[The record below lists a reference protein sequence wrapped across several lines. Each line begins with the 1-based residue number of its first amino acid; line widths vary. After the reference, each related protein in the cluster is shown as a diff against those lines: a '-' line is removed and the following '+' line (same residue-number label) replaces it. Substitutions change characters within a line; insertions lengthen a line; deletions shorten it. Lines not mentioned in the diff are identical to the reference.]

1 MFTTF
6 IRQLRALLLGM
17 WLGAA
22 IFFGASVAPA
32 LFGVLRS
39 AGLVNANELA
49 GSVVTRL
56 LSFLNKGGFEI
67 ALFALVTAFFVNRN
81 QRVVARAVEVF
92 SLAIMA
98 IMTGVSQWII
108 TARMVALR
116 AAMNGTIDQVP
127 FTDPRRI
134 EFDSLHRYSTTV
146 MMVAMLAGLIAFF
159 ITTSSSMRATKT
171 NSSVSEPGA
180 VTTGSSESLKGLG

>member
-1 MFTTF
+1 MRDKL
-6 IRQLRALLLGM
+6 I
-17 WLGAA
+17 AA
-22 IFFGASVAPA
+22 A
-32 LFGVLRS
+32 
-39 AGLVNANELA
+39 
-49 GSVVTRL
+49 
-56 LSFLNKGGFEI
+56 EI
-67 ALFALVTAFFVNRN
+67 ALFALVTAFFLNRN
-81 QRVVARAVEVF
+81 QRLVARTIEVL

-108 TARMVALR
+108 TAKMVALR

-159 ITTSSSMRATKT
+159 ITITSSMRATKT

-180 VTTGSSESLKGLG
+180 VATGSSESLKGLG

>member
-1 MFTTF
+1 
-6 IRQLRALLLGM
+6 M

-32 LFGVLRS
+32 LFGVMRS

-49 GSVVTRL
+49 GAVVTRT

-81 QRVVARAVEVF
+81 QRPVARAVEVL

-98 IMTGVSQWII
+98 IMTGVSQWLI

-116 AAMNGTIDQVP
+116 AAMNGTIDQVS

-146 MMVAMLAGLIAFF
+146 MMVAMLAGLTAFL
-159 ITTSSSMRATKT
+159 ITTSSSMRTSRSNHQVRT
-171 NSSVSEPGA
+171 VSPSGE
-180 VTTGSSESLKGLG
+180 TG

>member
-6 IRQLRALLLGM
+6 IRQLRVLLLGM

-32 LFGVLRS
+32 LFGALRS

-49 GSVVTRL
+49 GSVVTRT

-67 ALFALVTAFFVNRN
+67 ALFVLVTAFFVNRN
-81 QRVVARAVEVF
+81 QHLVARTIEVL
-92 SLAIMA
+92 SLAIMG
-98 IMTGVSQWII
+98 IMTGVSQWVI

-116 AAMNGTIDQVP
+116 TAMNGTIDQVP

-146 MMVAMLAGLIAFF
+146 MMVAMLAALTAFF
-159 ITTSSSMRATKT
+159 ITSSSSMRATKT
-171 NSSVSEPGA
+171 KSSSVRH
-180 VTTGSSESLKGLG
+180 

>member
-6 IRQLRALLLGM
+6 IRQLRTLLLGM

-32 LFGVLRS
+32 LFGVLRGV
-39 AGLVNANELA
+39 GLVNANEIA
-49 GSVVTRL
+49 GSIVSRT
-56 LSFLNKGGFEI
+56 LSSLNKGGFEI

-81 QRVVARAVEVF
+81 QRLVARIVEVL

-98 IMTGVSQWII
+98 IMTGVSQWVI

-134 EFDSLHRYSTTV
+134 EFDSLHRYSTT
-146 MMVAMLAGLIAFF
+146 MMMLAMMTGLIAFF
-159 ITTSSSMRATKT
+159 IATSSSMRATKT
-171 NSSVSEPGA
+171 NSSSVRTRS
-180 VTTGSSESLKGLG
+180 

>member
-1 MFTTF
+1 MFTTL
-6 IRQLRALLLGM
+6 IRQLRTLLLGM

-32 LFGVLRS
+32 LFGILRG

-81 QRVVARAVEVF
+81 QRLVARAVEVL

-98 IMTGVSQWII
+98 IMTGVSQWVI

-116 AAMNGTIDQVP
+116 AAMGGAIDQVP

-146 MMVAMLAGLIAFF
+146 MMVAMLAGLLAFF
-159 ITTSSSMRATKT
+159 ITTSSAMRANKT
-171 NSSVSEPGA
+171 
-180 VTTGSSESLKGLG
+180 

>member
-6 IRQLRALLLGM
+6 IRQLRVLLLGM

-22 IFFGASVAPA
+22 VFFGASVAPA
-32 LFGVLRS
+32 LFGVLRN
-39 AGLVNANELA
+39 AGLINANELA
-49 GSVVTRL
+49 GSVVTRT
-56 LSFLNKGGFEI
+56 LSLLNKGGFEI
-67 ALFALVTAFFVNRN
+67 AFFALVTAFFVNRN
-81 QRVVARAVEVF
+81 QRLVARAIEVL

-98 IMTGVSQWII
+98 IMTGVSQWVI

-116 AAMNGTIDQVP
+116 AAMNGTIDQVA

-146 MMVAMLAGLIAFF
+146 MMVAMLAGLTAFF
-159 ITTSSSMRATKT
+159 ITMSSSMRAPKTK
-171 NSSVSEPGA
+171 SLSVGTPS
-180 VTTGSSESLKGLG
+180 

>member
-6 IRQLRALLLGM
+6 IRQLRTLLLGM

-22 IFFGASVAPA
+22 IFFGAAVAPA
-32 LFGVLRS
+32 LFGVLRG

-49 GSVVTRL
+49 GSVVSRL

-81 QRVVARAVEVF
+81 QRLVARAVEVL

-98 IMTGVSQWII
+98 ITTGVNQWIVA
-108 TARMVALR
+108 ARLSALR
-116 AAMNGTIDQVP
+116 AGMNGTIDQVS

-134 EFDSLHRYSTTV
+134 EFDSLHRYSV
-146 MMVAMLAGLIAFF
+146 LLFAIAICAAIISFF
-159 ITTSSSMRATKT
+159 L
-171 NSSVSEPGA
+171 SSVRKRS
-180 VTTGSSESLKGLG
+180 

>member
-32 LFGVLRS
+32 LFGVLRG

-56 LSFLNKGGFEI
+56 LSFLNKGGLEI

-81 QRVVARAVEVF
+81 QRLIARTVELL

-98 IMTGVSQWII
+98 IMAGANQWVVA
-108 TARMVALR
+108 ARMSALR
-116 AAMNGTIDQVP
+116 AAMNGMIDQVP

-134 EFDSLHRYSTTV
+134 EFDSLHRYSV
-146 MMVAMLAGLIAFF
+146 LMFAIAICAAIISFF
-159 ITTSSSMRATKT
+159 L
-171 NSSVSEPGA
+171 SSVRKRS
-180 VTTGSSESLKGLG
+180 

>member
-6 IRQLRALLLGM
+6 IRQLRVLLLGM

-39 AGLVNANELA
+39 ERLVNANELA
-49 GSVVTRL
+49 GSVVTQV
-56 LSFLNKGGFEI
+56 LSFLNKSGFEI
-67 ALFALVTAFFVNRN
+67 ALFALVTAFFLNRN
-81 QRVVARAVEVF
+81 QRLVARTIEVL

-108 TARMVALR
+108 TAKMVALR

-127 FTDPRRI
+127 FTDPRRV

-146 MMVAMLAGLIAFF
+146 MMVAMVAGLIAFF

-171 NSSVSEPGA
+171 NSSS
-180 VTTGSSESLKGLG
+180 

>member
-6 IRQLRALLLGM
+6 IRQLRMLLLGM

-22 IFFGASVAPA
+22 IFFGAAVAPA
-32 LFGVLRS
+32 LFGVLRG
-39 AGLVNANELA
+39 ANLVNANELA
-49 GSVVTRL
+49 GSIVARL
-56 LSFLNKGGFEI
+56 LVILNKGGFEI
-67 ALFALVTAFFVNRN
+67 ALFLLVTAFCVNRN
-81 QRVVARAVEVF
+81 LKLIARVTEVI

-98 IMTGVSQWII
+98 IMTGVSQWVI

-116 AAMNGTIDQVP
+116 AAMGGAIDQVA

-146 MMVAMLAGLIAFF
+146 MMVAMIAALVAFF
-159 ITTSSSMRATKT
+159 FTTTSVMRARR
-171 NSSVSEPGA
+171 
-180 VTTGSSESLKGLG
+180 

>member
-6 IRQLRALLLGM
+6 IRQLRTLLLGM

-22 IFFGASVAPA
+22 IFFGAVVAPA
-32 LFGVLRS
+32 LFGVLRG
-39 AGLVNANELA
+39 ADLVNANELA
-49 GSVVTRL
+49 GSIVSRL
-56 LSFLNKGGFEI
+56 LSFLNEGGFEI

-81 QRVVARAVEVF
+81 QRLGARAVEVL

-108 TARMVALR
+108 TAKMIALR
-116 AAMNGTIDQVP
+116 AAMNGKIDQVP
-127 FTDPRRI
+127 FSDPRRI

-146 MMVAMLAGLIAFF
+146 MMVAMLVALIAFF

-171 NSSVSEPGA
+171 NSSSVGTRS
-180 VTTGSSESLKGLG
+180 